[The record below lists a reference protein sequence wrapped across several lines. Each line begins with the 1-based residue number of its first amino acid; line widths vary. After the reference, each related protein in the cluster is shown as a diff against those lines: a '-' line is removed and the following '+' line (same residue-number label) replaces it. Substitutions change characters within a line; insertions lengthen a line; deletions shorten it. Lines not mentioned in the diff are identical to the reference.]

1 MVSVFEWVVWSEW
14 LSGWCGVIGVV
25 EWVVWCDRSG

>member
-1 MVSVFEWVVWSEW
+1 MGGVVWSEW

-25 EWVVWCDRSG
+25 EWVVWCGLSF